1 MAVWHHVATRTSN
14 TFQLMF
20 LLLLAALLI
29 FTVPVVLL
37 ASLVWLFLKVHPP
50 AAAPLKASWAR
61 VHRQRRGLK
70 FKCCSPNCGSTSCVR
85 CLAHWQ
91 DPHICFENEKTTL
104 RTAIE
109 SSATAAV
116 KRTCPRCLLSFVKSS
131 GCNKLVCNCGY
142 AMCYICRQEIT
153 SKEGYGHFCQHFRP
167 SGGRCSECDRC
178 DLYGDEDEEAAI
190 RHAAA
195 EAEKAWREKEG
206 SREGNGRATQAMVET
221 LVGQARTA
229 SQWESLLD
237 MAVDAMVA

>member
-1 MAVWHHVATRTSN
+1 MAVWHHVTTRTSALFQIAFL
-14 TFQLMF
+14 TFI
-20 LLLLAALLI
+20 AALLI
-29 FTVPVVLL
+29 FTAPILL
-37 ASLVWLFLKVHPP
+37 LGSTIWMITRIHPP
-50 AAAPLKASWAR
+50 AASPLKASWTR
-61 VHRQRRGLK
+61 VHRQRRGPK
-70 FKCCSPNCGSTSCVR
+70 FKCRNPKCGSVSCVR
-85 CLAHWQ
+85 CLAHWR
-91 DPHICFENEKTTL
+91 DPHICFENEKTSL

-109 SSATAAV
+109 SSATAAI

-167 SGGRCSECDRC
+167 NGGRCSECDRC

-190 RHAAA
+190 RHAAE

-206 SREGNGRATQAMVET
+206 GRDGDERATQAMVEA

-229 SQWESLLD
+229 RFWETWLD
-237 MAVDAMVA
+237 AIVDALVA